1 MKTSLLK
8 SILGNAVFLTIATF
22 AHAKDV
28 APTQKAAANQSTVTI
43 QNAWA
48 RPTNKGQEVG
58 AAYMTLTSDQDV
70 SLIKAESNITK
81 SVEIHSMT
89 MQKGVMKMR
98 MLETL
103 PLTAGKPYKLEPGG
117 FHLMLFD
124 LKKPLIAGEEVNFE
138 LTFKNKNGIEFKQQ
152 VKAAVKTAMDEA
164 AKDGSHEHSDHQH
177 HH

>member
-1 MKTSLLK
+1 MKTSFLK
-8 SILGNAVFLTIATF
+8 SILSHFLLLSVATL
-22 AHAKDV
+22 ALAKEV
-28 APTQKAAANQSTVTI
+28 SPTQKTAADVNKVSI

-58 AAYMTLTSDQDV
+58 AAYMTFTSNQDISLVKATSDV
-70 SLIKAESNITK
+70 AK

-89 MQKGVMKMR
+89 MEKGVMKMR

-103 PLTAGKPYKLEPGG
+103 PLVAGKPYQLEPGG

-124 LKKPLIAGEEVNFE
+124 LKKPLTEGDMVKFE
-138 LTFKNKNGIEFKQQ
+138 LTFKSKNGIEFKQQ
-152 VKAAVKTAMDEA
+152 VKAAVKMAMDA
-164 AKDGSHEHSDHQH
+164 AVKEGSHEHSDHQH